1 MSLDLWWFAYIAL
14 GAFVG
19 FMAGMLGIGGGG
31 ILVPMLTI
39 IFTHQG
45 FPASS
50 NVHMALGTSMAS
62 ILLTSI
68 SSARA
73 HHRHGAVNWPVVFS
87 FAPGI
92 VLGALGGAFLAAR
105 LSAQPLTVFFGCFM
119 LYIAWRMVSTARPSA
134 ARHLPGKLWL
144 ALTGLGIG
152 ILSALVSIGGGTII
166 IPFLVWCNVPM
177 PKAIGTSAATG
188 FFVALAGTTGYLL
201 NGHGVEGMPPGSVGF
216 VYLPGLAL
224 VALAS
229 IWTAPLGARMAH
241 RMPVV
246 LLKRVFAVVLLVIS
260 AKMLHLV
267 FAS

>member
-119 LYIAWRMVSTARPSA
+119 L
-134 ARHLPGKLWL
+134 
-144 ALTGLGIG
+144 
-152 ILSALVSIGGGTII
+152 
-166 IPFLVWCNVPM
+166 
-177 PKAIGTSAATG
+177 
-188 FFVALAGTTGYLL
+188 
-201 NGHGVEGMPPGSVGF
+201 
-216 VYLPGLAL
+216 
-224 VALAS
+224 
-229 IWTAPLGARMAH
+229 
-241 RMPVV
+241 
-246 LLKRVFAVVLLVIS
+246 
-260 AKMLHLV
+260 
-267 FAS
+267 